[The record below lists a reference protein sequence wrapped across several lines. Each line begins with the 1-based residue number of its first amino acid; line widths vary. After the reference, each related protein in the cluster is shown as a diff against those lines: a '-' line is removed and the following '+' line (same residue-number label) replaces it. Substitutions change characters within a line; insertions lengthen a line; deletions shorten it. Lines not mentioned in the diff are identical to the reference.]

1 MAVSK
6 GLKVAIGAAVF
17 AALVWGVL
25 AAPGFLSDQD
35 SSVAVLQVQEARR

>member
-1 MAVSK
+1 MAVWK
-6 GLKVAIGAAVF
+6 GLKVATGAVVF

-35 SSVAVLQVQEARR
+35 SSVAVLEAQR